1 VTASRPLHNTAHA
14 RQSSAA
20 AAATGW
26 PLPPVRQPGSGREW
40 PDGMPVAAAY
50 SSKRQQQY
58 SSSSD
63 SRTQHAAGSV
73 PPSVPAQTGAAAAA
87 GHPRVQQSEV
97 FSRQGDA
104 AAALLLLLPLLLH
117 HTAQVA
123 ERGVHLLNCAAQL
136 SPWCC
141 TSRLCAD
148 TGEGLAGAGQRL
160 RLHRPACPGPW
171 ECTRSRHAAEAAA
184 AAN

>member
-1 VTASRPLHNTAHA
+1 
-14 RQSSAA
+14 
-20 AAATGW
+20 
-26 PLPPVRQPGSGREW
+26 
-40 PDGMPVAAAY
+40 M
-50 SSKRQQQY
+50 
-58 SSSSD
+58 
-63 SRTQHAAGSV
+63 
-73 PPSVPAQTGAAAAA
+73 
-87 GHPRVQQSEV
+87 QQSEV

-104 AAALLLLLPLLLH
+104 AAALLLLLLLLLLLPPLLH

-160 RLHRPACPGPW
+160 RLHRPSP
-171 ECTRSRHAAEAAA
+171 
-184 AAN
+184 